1 MMGLFLPLTIF
12 LQSVLGFTALKAG
25 LTLAPMP
32 LTSMLVAP
40 LSGRATDRVG
50 GKYIL
55 MFGLTCFAAGMGL
68 VVWVSSLNAGQFTF
82 TLPLILAGVGLGCT
96 FAPMTTVTMQ
106 RVNPQLAGAASGLL
120 NTTRQLGGAFGSA
133 AVGAILQT
141 RLANELVS
149 QARVQAGSLPAAFR
163 IPFVQGFAKA
173 AGGVLEVGRGQSGVP
188 LPAGI
193 PPSEAVQVR
202 QLAHDVFAQAFINA
216 MRPSLAVPIAVL
228 LFGGVLAGAITGRRT
243 PSPQRQVATAPVPG

>member
-1 MMGLFLPLTIF
+1 MSGP
-12 LQSVLGFTALKAG
+12 
-25 LTLAPMP
+25 
-32 LTSMLVAP
+32 P
-40 LSGRATDRVG
+40 LSGRATDRYG

-68 VVWVSSLNAGQFTF
+68 VVWVSSLNAGQATF

-106 RVNPQLAGAASGLL
+106 RVNPRLAGAASGLL

-133 AVGAILQT
+133 VVGAILQT
-141 RLANELVS
+141 RLANELVN
-149 QARVQAGSLPAAFR
+149 QAQAQAGSLPAPFRAAFVR
-163 IPFVQGFAKA
+163 GFAKA

-193 PPSEAVQVR
+193 PAAAAAQVQ
-202 QLAHDVFAQAFINA
+202 QLAHRVFAQAFINA
-216 MRPSLAVPIAVL
+216 MRPSLAVPLGVL
-228 LFGGVLAGAITGRRT
+228 LFGAVLTTAIIGRRS
-243 PSPQRQVATAPVPG
+243 PSAQALPATAPAAT